1 MAEGRSATAA
11 GDSLAAAGDSART
24 VADSLHSAADSLQ
37 AAAVRE
43 SLAALPPRRDYLAE
57 VRASFTSENRAYANT
72 KVVLDLVEPV
82 FAVLVLGV
90 FLFSGFSARLRD
102 IARNMGHRR
111 YVQVLVYF
119 VLFSAVL
126 FAVSLPLAW
135 YREFALEHQYG
146 LSHQT
151 FLDWFLED
159 LKQLGFSIGIFGV
172 LPILALGY
180 RALQRHPRT
189 WWLWLAGGAV
199 PLIIAVTFLTPLV
212 YDPAF
217 GSFTPLPDSPLK
229 REILALAS
237 RAGVEAEDVYQV
249 DKSTKTVKYN
259 AYVTGFGSS
268 ARVVLYDTT
277 LKGMDTD
284 EILFVTAH
292 ELGHYRLNHV
302 WEGIVFSCLLVF
314 AAFFVASLVVRWAIR
329 RFGEGWDIAELHD
342 VATLPLF
349 GIVFVVLTVL
359 VQPAS
364 VAFSRALEHEADGFA
379 LEMTHANDVG
389 ARTFLKL
396 GTQNRSNPEPSPFVR
411 AVLYD
416 HPPLVERIRFALEY
430 RPWEDGRPN
439 RWYHGTRPSSS
450 GAP

>member
-1 MAEGRSATAA
+1 MTGGESATGA
-11 GDSLAAAGDSART
+11 GDSLAAASDSARAL
-24 VADSLHSAADSLQ
+24 ADSLRL
-37 AAAVRE
+37 AAVRD

-57 VRASFTSENRAYANT
+57 VRANFTPENRAYANT
-72 KVVLDLVEPV
+72 KVVLAFVEPLL
-82 FAVLVLGV
+82 AVLILGV

-102 IARNMGHRR
+102 VARQLGHRR

-119 VLFSAVL
+119 TLFSLIL
-126 FAVSLPLAW
+126 FAVSLPFTW

-146 LSHQT
+146 LSHQG
-151 FLDWFLED
+151 FVDWLVDD
-159 LKQLGFSIGIFGV
+159 LKDLGFSIGIFGV

-180 RALQRHPRT
+180 RALQRHPRS
-189 WWLWLAGGAV
+189 WWLWLAGGSV
-199 PLIIAVTFLTPLV
+199 PLIVLSFLLTPLV

-217 GSFTPLPDSPLK
+217 GHFTPLPDTRLK

-237 RAGVEAEDVYQV
+237 RAGVEAQDVYVV

-259 AYVTGFGSS
+259 AYVTGFGPT
-268 ARVVLYDTT
+268 ARVVLWDTT

-302 WEGIVFSCLLVF
+302 WEGIVLACLLAF
-314 AAFFVASLVVRWAIR
+314 LAFFVASLVVRWAIR

-342 VATLPLF
+342 VATMPLF
-349 GIVFVVLTVL
+349 GIVFVILSTLT
-359 VQPAS
+359 QPAS
-364 VAFSRALEHEADGFA
+364 VAFSRAVEHEADGFA
-379 LEMTHANDVG
+379 LEMTHANDAG
-389 ARTFLKL
+389 ARAFLKL
-396 GTQNRSNPEPSPFVR
+396 GAQNRSDPAPSPFVR

-416 HPPLVERIRFALEY
+416 HPPLAERIRFALEY
-430 RPWEDGRPN
+430 RPWEERRPN
-439 RWYHGTRPSSS
+439 RWYRGTGASSS

>member
-1 MAEGRSATAA
+1 MTGGESATGA
-11 GDSLAAAGDSART
+11 GDSLAAASDSARAL
-24 VADSLHSAADSLQ
+24 ADSLRLTAVRDSAAPAWS
-37 AAAVRE
+37 AGPAF
-43 SLAALPPRRDYLAE
+43 PPRRDYLAE
-57 VRASFTSENRAYANT
+57 VRANFTPETRAYANT
-72 KVVLDLVEPV
+72 KVVLDFVEPV
-82 FAVLVLGV
+82 LAVLILGV

-102 IARNMGHRR
+102 IARQLGHRR

-119 VLFSAVL
+119 TLFSLIL

-146 LSHQT
+146 LSQQRL
-151 FLDWFLED
+151 LDWFLDD
-159 LKQLGFSIGIFGV
+159 LKDLGFSIGIFGV

-180 RALQRHPRT
+180 RAVQRHPRT
-189 WWLWLAGGAV
+189 WWLWLAGGTV
-199 PLIIAVTFLTPLV
+199 PLIVVSVFLTPLV

-217 GSFTPLPDSPLK
+217 GHFTPLPDTRLK

-237 RAGVEAEDVYQV
+237 RAGVDAEDVYQV

-268 ARVVLYDTT
+268 ARVVLWDTT
-277 LKGMDTD
+277 LKGMDAD

-302 WEGIVFSCLLVF
+302 WEGIVFACLLAF
-314 AAFFVASLVVRWAIR
+314 LAFFVASLVVRWAIR

-349 GIVFVVLTVL
+349 GIVFVILSTL
-359 VQPAS
+359 AQPAS
-364 VAFSRALEHEADGFA
+364 MAFSRAVEHEADGFA
-379 LEMTHANDVG
+379 LEMTHANDAG
-389 ARTFLKL
+389 ARAFLKL
-396 GTQNRSNPEPSPFVR
+396 GSQNRSDPEPSPFVR
-411 AVLYD
+411 AVLCD
-416 HPPLVERIRFALEY
+416 HPPLAERIRFALEY
-430 RPWEDGRPN
+430 RPWEARRPN
-439 RWYHGTRPSSS
+439 RWYHGTGVGGG